1 MWTRGDEHSETR
13 RHGNAG
19 DSSAFGGDD
28 EFAIGDMRVA
38 NIESSATAKGTV
50 MAEQDEEAKVN
61 GRNGKDAR
69 ERILGHSDRTG
80 RGTRHTG
87 HSNGETE
94 GRAICV

>member
-1 MWTRGDEHSETR
+1 MT
-13 RHGNAG
+13 
-19 DSSAFGGDD
+19 
-28 EFAIGDMRVA
+28 
-38 NIESSATAKGTV
+38 
-50 MAEQDEEAKVN
+50 EQDEETKMN